1 MNMTS
6 SEQNHRSVPDQFL
19 VAFSFAGEHRDLV
32 RTIAEATEQLLG
44 KGTVFYDEW
53 YEELLAG
60 SSADLKLQDIYGSG
74 SDVIVMC
81 ASAEYDSKE
90 WTIAEWD
97 SIRARH
103 MKLRAKGNGESDR
116 LLPLRVADGDVE
128 GLLENAIWVD
138 ARQRTPSYLADL
150 IVQRVRKFVAEA
162 GRPRVFLAQT
172 QFDMEDESQPVNRPK
187 LKRFLEQECQYTV
200 SPTGDLLDLDP
211 VEYRPAL
218 RAELASCH
226 AFVQLLSG
234 TPWKPGRYDIVQ
246 FTEASDTKL
255 PQFCFRGDLAA
266 ELAGDEEQKV
276 LIEGSGNIAGQ
287 FEDFKQ
293 HLKIKLGE
301 LAVKQGA
308 ELRQFQEADRRSRM
322 GTEAAESEDDLPL
335 IRVAIRAGE
344 GKDIWNQVFTCLEE
358 KVLFDELGPD
368 RTFESAQS
376 AEPCHGFLILCD
388 ERAQIDEDFSPRE
401 ALAQCRQIQTQ
412 QKDKAQVPPVG
423 IVFRAPPEP
432 IWSQLLKSTPRC
444 LSRVLGSDLEQ
455 GLGEFLKQVRDVQ
468 REVP

>member
-1 MNMTS
+1 MTS
-6 SEQNHRSVPDQFL
+6 SEQNHRSVPDRFL
-19 VAFSFAGEHRDLV
+19 VAFSFAGEQRDLV

-53 YEELLAG
+53 FEGLLAG
-60 SSADLKLQDIYGSG
+60 TSADLKLQDFYGSR
-74 SDVIVMC
+74 SDVVVMC
-81 ASAEYDSKE
+81 ASTEYDSKK

-103 MKLRAKGNGESDR
+103 MKLRAEGNGESDR

-138 ARQRTPSYLADL
+138 ARQRTPSYLAGL
-150 IVQRVRKFVAEA
+150 IVQRVRQFVAEA
-162 GRPRVFLAQT
+162 GRPRVFLAQA

-187 LKRFLEQECQYTV
+187 LKRYLEQECQYSV
-200 SPTGDLLDLDP
+200 SPTSDLLDLEP
-211 VEYRPAL
+211 VERSSAL
-218 RAELASCH
+218 RAELAGCQ
-226 AFVQLLSG
+226 AFVQLLSPH
-234 TPWKPGRYDIVQ
+234 PWKGVRYDELQ
-246 FTEASDTKL
+246 FAEASDAKL
-255 PQFCFRGDLAA
+255 PQFCFRGGLTA
-266 ELAGDEEQKV
+266 ESVADEKQKAF
-276 LIEGSGNIAGQ
+276 IEGSGAIAGQ

-293 HLKIKLGE
+293 HLKKKLGE
-301 LAVKQGA
+301 LAVRQGA
-308 ELRQFQEADRRSRM
+308 DLRQFQEADRRSRM
-322 GTEAAESEDDLPL
+322 GTEAAEPEDELPL
-335 IRVAIRAGE
+335 IRVAIRAGD
-344 GKDIWNQVFTCLEE
+344 GNDIWNQVFTCLEE
-358 KVLFDELGPD
+358 KVLLDELGPD

-388 ERAQIDEDFSPRE
+388 ERAQIDEAFSPRD

-432 IWSQLLKSTPRC
+432 IWPQLLKSTPRC
-444 LSRVLGSDLEQ
+444 LSRVLGSDLEK